1 MDHRER
7 LAGGSSRY
15 RIRCSTTPASRPTSR
30 FSPTMKPTRPRRM
43 ILVHARECGTKMR
56 KSLGDKH
63 KDLWPER
70 SRDRAAVREGAGYD
84 SNIEENPRG
93 MSGSM

>member
-1 MDHRER
+1 MFYNT
-7 LAGGSSRY
+7 G
-15 RIRCSTTPASRPTSR
+15 ISTYISILTNHK
-30 FSPTMKPTRPRRM
+30 KPTRPRRM